1 MESFKSGVEQVR
13 SVAADW
19 TAVAGLVS
27 FVLYLFGYLSLRFQL
42 YAHGVSPELA
52 ILDERYLFAGGR
64 FLVFLFSAV
73 PSVLLL
79 ALVAVAI
86 PYLPY
91 RLLPRSARTT
101 LAQFVADRATRARA
115 WWSVSG
121 RLAFAGVVLSVLF
134 IQLVMRQSYFFS
146 NLLLRD
152 ALPEPGWLQAILLDD
167 TGALETLYFGALLA
181 GTAAVAG
188 VLVAARRVESASSG
202 SRLLVSLLCL
212 LVAVQFLLLPVNY
225 GIVVAGK
232 VIPRV
237 VDVDELS
244 GAGSAEE
251 AWLVYEGKDSSTYLV
266 REGGARSRRSLL
278 TVSRKEPSSSRVV
291 SHDPIFRVLYL
302 NEPVDT
308 DAVAE
313 GARKRQP

>member
-1 MESFKSGVEQVR
+1 MERFKTGVEQVR

-19 TAVAGLVS
+19 TAVAGLAS

-42 YAHGVSPELA
+42 YAHGVNPELA

-79 ALVAVAI
+79 ALVAVAVL
-86 PYLPY
+86 YLPY
-91 RLLPRSARTT
+91 WMLPRGARAA

-115 WWSVSG
+115 WWSAPG

-134 IQLVMRQSYFFS
+134 IQLVMKQCYYFS
-146 NLLLRD
+146 NLLLRH

-181 GTAAVAG
+181 GTAVVAG
-188 VLVAARRVESASSG
+188 FLAAAQRAESASSA
-202 SRLLVSLLCL
+202 SRLLVTLLWL

-225 GIVVAGK
+225 GIIVAGK

-237 VDVDELS
+237 VDVDGL
-244 GAGSAEE
+244 GAAGSDEE
-251 AWLVYEGKDSSTYLV
+251 AWLVYEGNESSTYLV
-266 REGGARSRRSLL
+266 RRGTARDHRSLL
-278 TVSRKEPSSSRVV
+278 TVSRKAPASTRIV
-291 SHDPIFRVLYL
+291 SHDPIFRVLFL
-302 NEPVDT
+302 NEPVET
-308 DAVAE
+308 DAVAAGE
-313 GARKRQP
+313 RKPQP